1 MNLTSARNYF
11 LQFQMISDEILGVH
25 ERVNFNCW
33 PSPLCVIVHLCVT
46 WTPNNNEKKS
56 QTTHLCIE
64 KYLIFH
70 QSVNSPSKMDSYKAN
85 WKISLN

>member
-1 MNLTSARNYF
+1 
-11 LQFQMISDEILGVH
+11 MIQYQILHTDEILGVH

-46 WTPNNNEKKS
+46 WTPNDNEKKS
-56 QTTHLCIE
+56 QTTHLCIK

-70 QSVNSPSKMDSYKAN
+70 QKWVATKQTGKFLLIKDS
-85 WKISLN
+85 ITEI